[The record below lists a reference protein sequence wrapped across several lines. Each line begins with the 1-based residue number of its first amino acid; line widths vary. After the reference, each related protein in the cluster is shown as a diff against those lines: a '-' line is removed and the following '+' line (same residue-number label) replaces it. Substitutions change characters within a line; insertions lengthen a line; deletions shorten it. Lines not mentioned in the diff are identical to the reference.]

1 MRGARSRS
9 SAISTRRTRR
19 ARARRASP
27 RCCATPGRLS
37 GQLVT
42 LRAVSTLAMIDVLN
56 YREHVWRL
64 GEYAAD
70 GDDARALLKLQDDPD
85 VPTVG

>member
-1 MRGARSRS
+1 MLA
-9 SAISTRRTRR
+9 ATD
-19 ARARRASP
+19 AAEAARRGEE
-27 RCCATPGRLS
+27 RLRELLRHPGRLS

-42 LRAVSTLAMIDVLN
+42 LRALSTLAMIDVLN
-56 YREHVWRL
+56 YRTHVWRL

-70 GDDARALLKLQDDPD
+70 GDDPRRLLELQPELD

>member
-1 MRGARSRS
+1 
-9 SAISTRRTRR
+9 
-19 ARARRASP
+19 
-27 RCCATPGRLS
+27 
-37 GQLVT
+37 
-42 LRAVSTLAMIDVLN
+42 MIDVLN

-70 GDDARALLKLQDDPD
+70 GDDPRALLELQDDPD